1 MVYEK
6 MVRCP
11 LIFDEAFFLSGG
23 VVDLCLCLGVGGVGG
38 GGDVQSGAVSRRH
51 LQQERLC
58 SIFVVMHNTVF
69 LD

>member
-1 MVYEK
+1 M
-6 MVRCP
+6 
-11 LIFDEAFFLSGG
+11 
-23 VVDLCLCLGVGGVGG
+23 DLCLCLGVGGVGG